1 MISQAKER
9 YTNKFSNKLGD
20 PSFFFLFLE
29 EGVYP
34 DDWKKSKAVP
44 IHKKESQNLI
54 KNYRLISLLPVFSKV
69 FERITFNLCSITFL
83 EISYCQSGFLLGD
96 SCISQL
102 LSITNEIYK
111 SFDCNPSVD
120 VRGTFLDI
128 SKAFGKAWHDGSI
141 YKLNSYG
148 VENKLLNLTQNYLT
162 NLQQRVLLT

>member
-83 EISYCQSGFLLGD
+83 EISYLLIVNQVFYWVILAFHNSFPLQTRYINLLIVTLQSM
-96 SCISQL
+96 
-102 LSITNEIYK
+102 
-111 SFDCNPSVD
+111 
-120 VRGTFLDI
+120 
-128 SKAFGKAWHDGSI
+128 
-141 YKLNSYG
+141 
-148 VENKLLNLTQNYLT
+148 
-162 NLQQRVLLT
+162 